1 MVRQLLLRG
10 VILLEAPQRPPRRA
24 DVLLEGGVIR
34 AVDPEPDAVS
44 GGDVAGFEA
53 EGCWLGPALVDP
65 HSVLEDPLQ
74 GRAETLASL
83 QEAAASG
90 GYGTVALLPWAP
102 SWRDRPERLD
112 WSWPDPMRLLTW
124 GSFSVD
130 GLDRELAPHADQLAA
145 GACGLAAGAALPPL
159 DLLERGLRLGE
170 MGDRPV
176 LLPPRDGSLARR
188 GFVRERVEALRAGWP
203 LDPAGSETLPLETL
217 LSLADDLP
225 SPGLRLMNVSTA
237 DAVARLRRHGRPPM
251 ASVGWWHL
259 VADSGGLD
267 PADEGW
273 LVEPSLG
280 GPADRQALID
290 GLADGV
296 IAGVAVHH
304 IALDTEEE
312 LLPLD
317 QRRPGVAGHGLVLPL
332 LWEELVGRRGWRP
345 EQLWQVLCWGPARF
359 LGLPEPLLTAG
370 TGRWL
375 LFDPRRPWR
384 WEDAPSGSLA
394 ANRPC
399 RGRLLQGRVLACGLS
414 DPARWA
420 LAGDRLS

>member
-1 MVRQLLLRG
+1 MVRQLLIRG
-10 VILLEAPQRPPRRA
+10 VTLLEAPGRPPRRA
-24 DVLLEGGVIR
+24 DVLLEDGVLR
-34 AVDPEPDAVS
+34 AIDPEPGAVS
-44 GGDVAGFEA
+44 GGGIASFDA
-53 EGCWLGPALVDP
+53 EGCWLAPALVDP

-83 QEAAASG
+83 GEAAALG
-90 GYGTVALLPWAP
+90 GYGTVALLPWAS
-102 SWRDRPERLD
+102 SWRDRPERLG
-112 WSWPDPMRLLTW
+112 WSWPEPMRLLRW

-130 GLDRELAPHADQLAA
+130 GLDRDLAPHGDQLAA

-203 LDPAGSETLPLETL
+203 LDPPGSETLPLETL

-225 SPGLRLMNVSTA
+225 AAGLRLMNVSTA
-237 DAVARLRRHGRPPM
+237 EAVARLRRHRRPPL

-280 GPADRQALID
+280 GPADRHALID

-296 IAGVAVHH
+296 IAAVAVHH
-304 IALDTEEE
+304 IALDAEEE

-332 LWEELVGRRGWRP
+332 LWEELVARRGWRP

-359 LGLPEPLLTAG
+359 LGLPEPALAVG
-370 TGRWL
+370 TGQWL
-375 LFDPRRPWR
+375 LFDSRRSWR
-384 WEDAPSGSLA
+384 WEDAPAGSLA

-399 RGRLLQGRVLACGLS
+399 RGRPLQGQVLASGLS
-414 DPARWA
+414 DPQRWA
-420 LAGDRLS
+420 LAAGRPS